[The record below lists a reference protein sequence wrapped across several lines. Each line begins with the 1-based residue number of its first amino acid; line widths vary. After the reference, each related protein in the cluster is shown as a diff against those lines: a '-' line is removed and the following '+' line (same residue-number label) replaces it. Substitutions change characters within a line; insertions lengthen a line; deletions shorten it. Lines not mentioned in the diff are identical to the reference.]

1 MSRESMGSGD
11 AETLIQTGL
20 LGEALDNGPVLLF
33 LADEDMRYVAV
44 NALACDLLGY
54 TRRELLGLHVT
65 DVCRFEEAPQEYDE
79 MMGSRAR
86 EGEATLTRKDG
97 TEFRIAYSAGE
108 TRAAGM
114 PFYISV
120 ARVLA

>member
-1 MSRESMGSGD
+1 MGNGS

-20 LGEALDNGPVLLF
+20 IGEALDNGPVLLF

-44 NALACDLLGY
+44 NALACNLLGY
-54 TRRELLGLHVT
+54 TRQELLGLHVT
-65 DVCRFEEAPQEYDE
+65 DVCRFEEAPKQFDE
-79 MMGSRAR
+79 MVGSGAR
-86 EGEATLTRKDG
+86 EGEAMLTRKDG
-97 TEFRIAYSAGE
+97 SEFRIAYTAGE